1 MELAADGYEATLA
14 AELGALHE
22 RLLQE
27 HRKVLNRNGSLE
39 LYSGSQSSSTAATSG
54 MGPKLLKP
62 VQGMLHGDE
71 TGDGSEISSKLSGGC
86 GLFDKAYAHEVNS
99 VHDKW
104 FVLSLKLTDQEAE
117 DALDRVVPFPVAQQ
131 ESIAGSGSFIKL
143 LPAWNRGLHESFRQ
157 QKRAKRRSMRGVSA
171 RMNEKVKDNT
181 CLQPLIIVPSSPKRV
196 SWTFLGFVFIVWDL
210 VTIPMTMFDIPG
222 FSDFLDLMGRITFG
236 YFLLDVFLHFIFA
249 VDIKGQLEMRPKVIA
264 RTYVRS
270 WFSLDVL
277 LLLIDVMLFTLEA
290 IASGGDAMSGLK
302 TMRLLR
308 SLRLLRLMRLLRIG
322 KLKEVLQILAN
333 RFSSLYFLM
342 ILKILSGFGMVLA
355 VNHFIACSWYGV
367 GLVHV
372 DTVSWLTESQMQEA
386 SFAEGYITAMHWSL
400 TQFTPATNNVAPANY
415 LERMV
420 AVFVIL
426 LAMGVFSSFVSSI
439 TSAVNSLRA
448 VRMEQIKQETKIR
461 QFFSERNLSAE
472 LFNKVQDVC
481 RKRGLFEIRLKEE
494 EVALLNEIPESLKR
508 RLHEEIYLPL
518 LSIAPFL
525 PPWSHSQE
533 YRFMRKVCHVAMQER
548 SALSSQDVFVLGWD
562 CKEMIMVQYGAMGY
576 HVVAKDSSRMQ
587 DSVEFDVRDRMACAV
602 GEILCMPCLFAKWQT
617 RGRLTADAGTCHYVV
632 IRSDPFC
639 SLTMQHRGPLSQYL
653 QIFAMLFISVL
664 EGREDEGEEITDL
677 NLPDDVLDNISKRS
691 QRFADIMN
699 KRSGNSAMREART
712 GSLFTDMGL
721 ADGPTRVEHYG
732 FLGLSH
738 RSSSSSGRSSGRSV
752 KKYESE
758 DDDF

>member
-1 MELAADGYEATLA
+1 MQQ
-14 AELGALHE
+14 H
-22 RLLQE
+22 LQ
-27 HRKVLNRNGSLE
+27 VLNRNGSME
-39 LYSGSQSSSTAATSG
+39 LYRGSQSSSTEAPCG

-86 GLFDKAYAHEVNS
+86 ELFDKSFAHEVNGI
-99 VHDKW
+99 HDKW

-117 DALDRVVPFPVAQQ
+117 DALDPVSPFPVTKQ
-131 ESIAGSGSFIKL
+131 ESSAGSGTFIKL

-196 SWTFLGFVFIVWDL
+196 SWTFLGFVFILWDL

-222 FSDFLDLMGRITFG
+222 FSDFLDLMGRVTFG
-236 YFLLDVFLHFIFA
+236 YFLMDVFLHFIFA
-249 VDIKGQLEMRPKVIA
+249 VDIKGQLEMRPGVIA

-270 WFSLDVL
+270 WFFLDVL

-290 IASGGDAMSGLK
+290 IATGGDAMSGLK

-367 GLVHV
+367 GLIHV

-494 EVALLNEIPESLKR
+494 EVALLKEIPESLKR
-508 RLHEEIYLPL
+508 RLHEEIFLPL

-548 SALSSQDVFVLGWD
+548 SALSSQDVFVLGAD

-576 HVVAKDSSRMQ
+576 HAWASQKKRVTLGWVCSGWRW
-587 DSVEFDVRDRMACAV
+587 
-602 GEILCMPCLFAKWQT
+602 L
-617 RGRLTADAGTCHYVV
+617 
-632 IRSDPFC
+632 RS
-639 SLTMQHRGPLSQYL
+639 
-653 QIFAMLFISVL
+653 
-664 EGREDEGEEITDL
+664 
-677 NLPDDVLDNISKRS
+677 LPRS
-691 QRFADIMN
+691 A
-699 KRSGNSAMREART
+699 
-712 GSLFTDMGL
+712 
-721 ADGPTRVEHYG
+721 
-732 FLGLSH
+732 
-738 RSSSSSGRSSGRSV
+738 
-752 KKYESE
+752 E
-758 DDDF
+758 DDTGCWGYLGAVLLFDCSQCQLS